1 MEEAPIPLSDALKS
15 FIRLDNRHFKQELS
29 QSSRI
34 GHKRTAGLGD
44 GSQSK
49 RLQRSASMD
58 SLATNHASLGDF
70 DDDMRD
76 APFDTDSMFGVATPN
91 MAGAPQ
97 DESIPDLVEFPAPV
111 TPARPSYASVLEM
124 DSGVSPALAQVSL
137 QDAKGGGGGGGG
149 GASVKA
155 PEMQERPN
163 TLFFNRSNSGGAVNG
178 GGGGGP
184 VKGVGTIVEEDEEEP
199 LIDLSEPHDPTPAGS
214 GAKVNGA

>member
-1 MEEAPIPLSDALKS
+1 MEEESIPLSDALKS
-15 FIRLDNRHFKQELS
+15 FVRLDNRHFKQELT
-29 QSSRI
+29 QSNRL

-76 APFDTDSMFGVATPN
+76 APFDTDSMFGVATPDMMM
-91 MAGAPQ
+91 MAGAAPQ
-97 DESIPDLVEFPAPV
+97 DESIPDLVEFPAPPVTV
-111 TPARPSYASVLEM
+111 TPVRPSYASVLEM

-137 QDAKGGGGGGGG
+137 QDARNSGNGGG
-149 GASVKA
+149 SKA

-163 TLFFNRSNSGGAVNG
+163 TLFFTRSNSAGVVNG
-178 GGGGGP
+178 GT

-199 LIDLSEPHDPTPAGS
+199 LIDLSDPHDPTPGS
-214 GAKVNGA
+214 RAKVNGA